1 MNSKLA
7 EVLDAARALSREER
21 AEVAEELLAT
31 LDATDD
37 SEAARYAALRAAV
50 DKGIDS
56 LDAGRSVHIP
66 VGGVRDF
73 LRERGRLATERVAAK
88 RA

>member
-1 MNSKLA
+1 MNSTLA

-37 SEAARYAALRAAV
+37 SGEARYAALRAAV

-56 LDAGRSVHIP
+56 LDAGRGTVLSVDELD
-66 VGGVRDF
+66 DF
-73 LRERGRLATERVAAK
+73 LSERSRIATKRAAAK

>member
-1 MNSKLA
+1 MNSTLA

-37 SEAARYAALRAAV
+37 SGAARYAALRAAV

-56 LDAGRSVHIP
+56 LDAGRSVQIP
-66 VGGVRDF
+66 AGGVRDF

>member
-1 MNSKLA
+1 MNSTLA

-37 SEAARYAALRAAV
+37 SGAARYAALRAAV

-56 LDAGRSVHIP
+56 LDAGRGTVLSVDELD
-66 VGGVRDF
+66 DF
-73 LRERGRLATERVAAK
+73 LSERSRIATKRAAAK